1 MENQRPAG
9 HSRLGIAS
17 FALSLAMGAVLFQL
31 VVILGVLES
40 TTPGG
45 LDEDSA
51 VTIILGLLVIFS
63 LFLDLVA
70 FGLGIAGIF
79 QHRRKKMF
87 AILGAIFSGFTLL
100 IVVALTV
107 VGIVLG

>member
-1 MENQRPAG
+1 
-9 HSRLGIAS
+9 
-17 FALSLAMGAVLFQL
+17 MGTVLFLL

-51 VTIILGLLVIFS
+51 VTIILGLLIIFS

-79 QHRRKKMF
+79 QHHRRKKMF